1 MYFLQFI
8 SFVRVCYEVVLSFF
22 GIQYVW
28 SGVLCEQCGSVYAIN
43 LL

>member
-22 GIQYVW
+22 FFA
-28 SGVLCEQCGSVYAIN
+28 SSECGVEYFVSSLDEFMP
-43 LL
+43 